1 MRYHDSVFG
10 KLIKP
15 LSRRQFDA
23 IVERHAGNAYDK
35 SFQSWDHLVALIFAQ
50 LSGVDG
56 LRGLEAVWNANAHHH
71 YHLGSK
77 TLKRN
82 TLSDANAR
90 RPAAIFAEAFEQ
102 LSALAESSLKREG
115 SAVLRIIHS
124 TPIPLDELVSWADWN
139 GRTRGLKLHVAYDPT
154 ADLPRQIEI
163 TPATINDVLVGE
175 QIPLEAGATYV
186 IDKGYC
192 KYEWWTRIHAA
203 GSCFVTRPK
212 SNVTFKVIRR
222 RKLEATQGEGF
233 TVLGDAEIK
242 LATQGRAKLA
252 IPLRRVRIKR
262 QTGGILTIITN
273 DLRRSPVEIAAIYK
287 TRWQIEL
294 LFRWVKQ
301 HLKLKKFLSRTENGI
316 RLQLIAAMIAY
327 LLLRIAARENR
338 LAIPAIRFAQLV
350 TGCLFIRKAVAKI
363 DQPPDVHPS
372 RPRGFPLTGQLQLSY
387 A

>member
-1 MRYHDSVFG
+1 MP
-10 KLIKP
+10 IITITW
-15 LSRRQFDA
+15 A
-23 IVERHAGNAYDK
+23 A
-35 SFQSWDHLVALIFAQ
+35 
-50 LSGVDG
+50 
-56 LRGLEAVWNANAHHH
+56 
-71 YHLGSK
+71 K
-77 TLKRN
+77 TLKRS

-90 RPAAIFAEAFEQ
+90 RPAAIFAETFEQ
-102 LSALAESSLKREG
+102 LSALAESSLKRE
-115 SAVLRIIHS
+115 
-124 TPIPLDELVSWADWN
+124 
-139 GRTRGLKLHVAYDPT
+139 
-154 ADLPRQIEI
+154 
-163 TPATINDVLVGE
+163 
-175 QIPLEAGATYV
+175 
-186 IDKGYC
+186 GYC

-212 SNVTFKVIRR
+212 SNVTFKVVRR

-294 LFRWVKQ
+294 LSRWVRQ
-301 HLKLKKFLSRTENGI
+301 HLKLRKFLSRTENGI

-338 LAIPAIRFAQLV
+338 LAMPAIRFAQLV
-350 TGCLFIRKAVAKI
+350 TGCLFIRKVVAKI

-372 RPRGFPLTGQLQLSY
+372 TPRGFPSPVSCSCPMLDFSRTALRESGDDDRRSPVSKYPVGRTGYDHNDNLLRRQGLLQQCQP
-387 A
+387 